1 LTRNT
6 GAGIVLYMDIHDLY
20 TTAELARL
28 ELSDDDKA
36 RLGAEISQILEY
48 FEKMKEIDVDGLEPT
63 THALLKRNRTREDR
77 ENPENSADAI
87 LENAPERDESFITI
101 PRIL

>member
-1 LTRNT
+1 
-6 GAGIVLYMDIHDLY
+6 MDIQDLY
-20 TTAELARL
+20 TTAELAQL

-36 RLGAEISQILEY
+36 RLGKEISQILEY

-63 THALLKRNRTREDR
+63 THDLLERNRLREDR

-87 LENAPERDESFITI
+87 LENAPERDENFITI